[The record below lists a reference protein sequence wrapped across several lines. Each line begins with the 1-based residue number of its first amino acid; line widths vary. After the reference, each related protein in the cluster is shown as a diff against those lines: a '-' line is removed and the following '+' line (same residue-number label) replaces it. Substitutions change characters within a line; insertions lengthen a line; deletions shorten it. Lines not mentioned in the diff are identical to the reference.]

1 MALIDT
7 IEELE
12 ALEREEY
19 DLTEEA
25 LLAILVLL
33 NSIRSNLENL
43 IREFYQRYGKDG
55 VVTYAEARKWVSE
68 EDHRKRW
75 TVLLLLLSDNF
86 TALRDDLASPF
97 DSLLRGII
105 AKESEFF
112 KVDVET
118 DDLILAGWGADDL
131 NWLTRLEDDIDLW
144 LYNVTKD
151 IKQDM
156 VRRRHIDDVLDD
168 LNQRFVSMEKV
179 LKKLVL
185 SESTAMGSMAR
196 REIFKELGVKEYKF
210 YAREDERTCEECG
223 ALHGLIFP
231 MSAYEVG
238 VTASPIH
245 PHCRCWEVPI
255 RE

>member
-1 MALIDT
+1 MYTDEQLDQLEQ
-7 IEELE
+7 EEH
-12 ALEREEY
+12 EY
-19 DLTEEA
+19 TEEA
-25 LLAILVLL
+25 IITMLVFLATLQHTLEKEL
-33 NSIRSNLENL
+33 RS
-43 IREFYQRYGKDG
+43 FYQEYGRDG
-55 VVTYAEARKWVSE
+55 VVTYREARKWVGNA
-68 EDHRKRW
+68 DHRKRW

-86 TALRDDLASPF
+86 TSLRDDLASPF

-112 KVDVET
+112 KVDVDV

-156 VRRRHIDDVLDD
+156 VRRRHVDDVLDD